1 MKNRTFQFLSFSICI
16 LLHLPVSADYL
27 SPFVM
32 STPVECNGALLL
44 LHSDGSITPLDPDT
58 SQKHILHFALINQH
72 KLVATARPLIKHIF
86 EYYYDPSL
94 LTNRSQP
101 THLIFMIFLTALQI
115 NKHVNICKENRF
127 IAYLTGA
134 LNLNSYCE
142 VCHFCTQYTAITTKT
157 PEASEGSENKKL
169 LVQKTIAEIIQ
180 RKRVT
185 LRNLKV
191 LQQNISPESKKIF
204 NSLPLQFVTASK
216 GNRTPVVA
224 SYHKSPFN
232 FM

>member
-1 MKNRTFQFLSFSICI
+1 MKKNKNTFQFLYFSICI
-16 LLHLPVSADYL
+16 LLHVPVSADHL

-32 STPVECNGALLL
+32 STPIECNGKLLL
-44 LHSDGSITPLDPDT
+44 VDPQGSIIPLDP
-58 SQKHILHFALINQH
+58 SEENIPEYKLIDD
-72 KLVATARPLIKHIF
+72 KTLIATAKPLIKHIF
-86 EYYYDPSL
+86 KYYYDPSL

-101 THLIFMIFLTALQI
+101 TRLIFKIFLTALQI

-127 IAYLTGA
+127 IGYLTGA

-142 VCHFCTQYTAITTKT
+142 VCHFCTQYIAIAAKA

-169 LVQKTIAEIIQ
+169 VVQKTIAEIIQ
-180 RKRVT
+180 HSMVT
-185 LRNLKV
+185 LQNIKV

-204 NSLPLQFVTASK
+204 DSLPLQFITPSNFKTHLAPLFSK
-216 GNRTPVVA
+216 
-224 SYHKSPFN
+224 SLFN